1 MLSSKNFHPG
11 DKVTGDVVTSS
22 NAASVTAQVGTFTV
36 AVPKIAPGKFHLL
49 LQLPSMPLPPGD
61 AKLIITAIRTDGK
74 RTTRE
79 VPITVV
85 L

>member
-1 MLSSKNFHPG
+1 M
-11 DKVTGDVVTSS
+11 
-22 NAASVTAQVGTFTV
+22 
-36 AVPKIAPGKFHLL
+36 
-49 LQLPSMPLPPGD
+49 QLPSIPLPPGD
-61 AKLIITAIRTDGK
+61 AKLVITAIRTDGK